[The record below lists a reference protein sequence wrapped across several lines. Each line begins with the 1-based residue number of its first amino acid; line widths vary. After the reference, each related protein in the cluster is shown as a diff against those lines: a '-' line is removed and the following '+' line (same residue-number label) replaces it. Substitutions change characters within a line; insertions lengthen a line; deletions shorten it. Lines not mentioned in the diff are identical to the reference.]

1 MQYVILY
8 VAGMLLELGG
18 VWWINWR
25 EAELSLEIKKYGI
38 ILAIGNALLLAL
50 AWYKESLGGAAVAW
64 YFGLFTYL
72 LCLTIYDL
80 KFRELPDWWHLL
92 LVVAYAGMWIGGVQH
107 ISLLESGL
115 MTVIL
120 AAVLGLICLIRKDAI
135 GIGDMKLIL
144 VCAVYAGFSCGG
156 IITRGMIV
164 AFFWSLGMLLLKKAT
179 TKSELPFVPFLLV
192 GALLL

>member
-8 VAGMLLELGG
+8 VVAMLLELGG
-18 VWWINWR
+18 VWWINRR

-50 AWYKESLGGAAVAW
+50 AWYKESLGGASPAW

-92 LVVAYAGMWIGGVQH
+92 LLVAFAGAWISGVQH
-107 ISLLESGL
+107 VTFLESGL

-120 AAVLGLICLIRKDAI
+120 AAVLGLIFLVRKDAV
-135 GIGDMKLIL
+135 GVGDMKLIL

-156 IITRGMIV
+156 ILIRGMIV

-179 TKSELPFVPFLLV
+179 AKSELPFVPFLLI
-192 GALLL
+192 GALLI